1 MSAALTL
8 QRLNTLQAVEARAAF
23 ESCCGSRAWIERM
36 VAGRP
41 YADVPHLLD
50 QAAEAWW
57 SLGPDD
63 WREAFAHHPRI
74 GDMESL
80 RRRFAGAAD
89 PAREQA
95 SVAGAGEDT
104 LAALAAGNRAYEER
118 FGYIFIVRASG
129 RGADQMLAALHER
142 LTNDPADEIRIA
154 AGQQLEITRL
164 RLERLLGGGQG

>member
-1 MSAALTL
+1 MSAALAL
-8 QRLNTLQAVEARAAF
+8 ERINTLHAEEARAAF
-23 ESCCGSRAWIERM
+23 ASCCGSRAWVEGM

-41 YADVPHLLD
+41 YADVERLLD
-50 QAAEAWW
+50 RAAEAWW
-57 SLGPDD
+57 SLGPGD

-95 SVAGAGEDT
+95 SVAAAGEET

-129 RGADQMLAALHER
+129 RSADEMLAALRAR
-142 LTNDPADEIRIA
+142 LKNDPADEIRIA
-154 AGQQLEITRL
+154 AAQQLEITRL
-164 RLERLLGGGQG
+164 RLERLLGGGQE